1 MDLKVARALV
11 DIDKIKQ
18 AVNKGKERFAFS
30 LISNEIEEMKQEDPN
45 TYDQNYIPP
54 SVSSS
59 SSQSSDS

>member
-1 MDLKVARALV
+1 M

-59 SSQSSDS
+59 SSQSRDS